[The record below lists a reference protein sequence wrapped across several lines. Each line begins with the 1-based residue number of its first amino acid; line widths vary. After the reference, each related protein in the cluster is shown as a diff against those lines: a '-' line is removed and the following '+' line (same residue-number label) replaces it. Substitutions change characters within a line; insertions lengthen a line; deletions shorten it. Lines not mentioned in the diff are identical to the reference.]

1 MHLLLYT
8 LFLVFA
14 AVASA
19 FPNGAGYDFKVKIKN
34 NHYVPKGPTIFLEI
48 TGKKHF
54 KGLLLYALD
63 SSKNHVGQ
71 WVLRCGFKFKGNCTS
86 DPKGTL
92 THNSNSTYLSSTTPS
107 SSNIFN
113 TSLNDVSGLDATPIF

>member
-1 MHLLLYT
+1 
-8 LFLVFA
+8 
-14 AVASA
+14 
-19 FPNGAGYDFKVKIKN
+19 
-34 NHYVPKGPTIFLEI
+34 GPTIFLEI

-71 WVLRCGFKFKGNCTS
+71 WWIPPPIDVSPITFVGTIVVSAQKRFQIVETNQSFTACGSNNTIV
-86 DPKGTL
+86 PTQP
-92 THNSNSTYLSSTTPS
+92 TNSTYLSSTTPS